1 MTMTTKPRNRVLTCA
16 EAVKQNKKTAILWLE
31 LRDNIPICVCLK
43 TAVYPWRVIPS
54 GRRNTMSIKPI
65 SFNAASVQAILKGGK
80 TQERR
85 IVKGLDGLRAYRAE
99 PSGDETYEQWDFL
112 YGGALPGGGL
122 FDAYQTI
129 KAPYAVGDILWV
141 RETWCAYYLPHGATV
156 YAYRAT
162 DPNGNKRPTGTEYDD
177 PWEISPWEP
186 SNHMPKE
193 AARIFLRVTEV
204 LPELD
209 MYMHCWV
216 WVIKFERCEKPE
228 K

>member
-1 MTMTTKPRNRVLTCA
+1 
-16 EAVKQNKKTAILWLE
+16 
-31 LRDNIPICVCLK
+31 
-43 TAVYPWRVIPS
+43 
-54 GRRNTMSIKPI
+54 MSIKPI
-65 SFNAASVQAILKGGK
+65 SFNTARVQAILKGRK

-99 PSGDETYEQWDFL
+99 PSGDENYEQWDFL

-162 DPNGNKRPTGTEYDD
+162 DPNGNKRPTGTEFLLG
-177 PWEISPWEP
+177 
-186 SNHMPKE
+186 NHQTTCRRKQL
-193 AARIFLRVTEV
+193 ASF
-204 LPELD
+204 
-209 MYMHCWV
+209 CG
-216 WVIKFERCEKPE
+216 
-228 K
+228 

>member
-1 MTMTTKPRNRVLTCA
+1 
-16 EAVKQNKKTAILWLE
+16 
-31 LRDNIPICVCLK
+31 
-43 TAVYPWRVIPS
+43 
-54 GRRNTMSIKPI
+54 MSIKPI
-65 SFNAASVQAILKGGK
+65 SFNTARVQAILKGRK

-99 PSGDETYEQWDFL
+99 PSGDENYEQWDFL

-216 WVIKFERCEKPE
+216 WVIKFERCEKPDFATS
-228 K
+228 KTGIGKKRCDRC

>member
-1 MTMTTKPRNRVLTCA
+1 
-16 EAVKQNKKTAILWLE
+16 
-31 LRDNIPICVCLK
+31 
-43 TAVYPWRVIPS
+43 
-54 GRRNTMSIKPI
+54 MSIKPI

-85 IVKGLDGLRAYRAE
+85 IVKGLDGLRAYHAE
-99 PSGDETYEQWDFL
+99 PSGDENYEQWDFL

>member
-1 MTMTTKPRNRVLTCA
+1 
-16 EAVKQNKKTAILWLE
+16 
-31 LRDNIPICVCLK
+31 
-43 TAVYPWRVIPS
+43 
-54 GRRNTMSIKPI
+54 MSIKPI
-65 SFNAASVQAILKGGK
+65 SFNAARVQAILKGRK

-99 PSGDETYEQWDFL
+99 PSGDENYEQWDFL

-177 PWEISPWEP
+177 PWEISPWKP